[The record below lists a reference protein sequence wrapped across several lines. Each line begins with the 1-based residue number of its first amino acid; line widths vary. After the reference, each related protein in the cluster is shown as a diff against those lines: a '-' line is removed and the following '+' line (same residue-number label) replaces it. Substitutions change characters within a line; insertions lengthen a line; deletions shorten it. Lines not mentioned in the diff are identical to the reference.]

1 MDSVRIDKILA
12 KSGFG
17 SRAEVKKLLK
27 YGRVKCDGVT
37 VRASGEKCDPG
48 KVTVDG
54 APVSFSEF
62 IYIMMNKPQG
72 VISATEDNKK
82 STVIDLLDKKYANF
96 QPFPVGRLDID
107 TEGLLLI
114 TNDGELAHN
123 ALSPKKHV
131 DKTYFAQLLSQ
142 LSEEDRQKIEQ
153 GVDIG
158 GYVTMP
164 SEIKFTDG
172 GVLITVREGKF
183 HQVKKMFEAVGNKV
197 TYLKRVKFGKL
208 VLPENLKPGE
218 YIEIVREEIL

>member
-27 YGRVKCDGVT
+27 YGRVKFDGVT
-37 VRASGEKCDPG
+37 VRASGEKCDPD

-54 APVSFSEF
+54 TPVSFSEF
-62 IYIMMNKPQG
+62 IYIMMNKPKG

-82 STVIDLLDKKYANF
+82 NTVIDLLDKKYANF

-131 DKTYFAQLLSQ
+131 DKTYFAQLLSK

-164 SEIKFTDG
+164 SEIKFADG
-172 GVLITVREGKF
+172 GVFITIREGKF

-208 VLPENLKPGE
+208 ILPNDLQPGE
-218 YIEIVREEIL
+218 YIEVGREEIL

>member
-1 MDSVRIDKILA
+1 MEKVRIDKILA

-27 YGRVKCDGVT
+27 YGRVRCEDAV
-37 VRASGEKCDPG
+37 VRASGEKCDPSL
-48 KVTVDG
+48 VTVDG
-54 APVSFSEF
+54 VKVSYSEF
-62 IYIMMNKPQG
+62 VYIMMNKPKG
-72 VISATEDNKK
+72 VICATEDSKK
-82 STVIDLLDKKYANF
+82 TTVIDLLDKKYMNF

-131 DKTYFAQLLSQ
+131 DKTYFAQLLEP
-142 LSEEDRQKIEQ
+142 LSEEDRLKIEK

-164 SEIKFTDG
+164 SEIKLAEDG
-172 GVLITVREGKF
+172 AFITIREGKF

-197 TYLKRVKFGKL
+197 TYLKRVKFGNL
-208 VLPENLKPGE
+208 ILPDALKTGD
-218 YIEIVREEIL
+218 YIEIKRGEIL

>member
-1 MDSVRIDKILA
+1 MERIDKILA

-17 SRAEVKKLLK
+17 SRTEVKKLIK
-27 YGRVKCDGVT
+27 YGRVKCGGVII
-37 VRASGEKCDPG
+37 RASGEKCDPSL
-48 KVTVDG
+48 VTVDNE
-54 APVSFSEF
+54 PVSFSNF
-62 IYIMMNKPQG
+62 IYIMMNKPKG

-82 STVIDLLDKKYANF
+82 STVIDLIDKKYANF

-131 DKTYFAQLLSQ
+131 DKTYYAELFNP
-142 LSEEDRQKIEQ
+142 LSEEDRLKIEK

-164 SEIKFTDG
+164 SKIEIVENG
-172 GVLITVREGKF
+172 ALITIREGKF

-197 TYLKRVKFGKL
+197 TYLKRIKFGNL
-208 VLPENLKPGE
+208 TLPSDLLPGE
-218 YIEIVREEIL
+218 YIEINKEDVM